1 MKPLLIIS
9 YSLYLTSFEYSNRI
23 FKFQTFSQIIDDG
36 RTLNPAEPLN
46 PLSEL
51 LFEQQNQNL
60 QNEENQLNSLNSLIK
75 KPNKKEKFPLYCTS
89 SAESIYIR
97 VNDSKNYVYKEDY
110 PFENTV
116 LLHGNSSYRFL
127 YWVGFFVG

>member
-9 YSLYLTSFEYSNRI
+9 YSLYLTSFENR
-23 FKFQTFSQIIDDG
+23 FQTFSQIIDDG

-51 LFEQQNQNL
+51 LFEQNQEDD
-60 QNEENQLNSLNSLIK
+60 QLNSLIK

-97 VNDSKNYVYKEDY
+97 VNDSKSYVYKEDY

-127 YWVGFFVG
+127 YWVGVFVG